1 MQLIKNLKWRY
12 ATKKYD
18 TSKKVSSEDLEI
30 IKEAIQLSATSYG
43 LQLFKVL
50 IIEDP
55 VIREKLR
62 PVSWG
67 QPQITDASHLLVFCG
82 YNDVTDEDV
91 ENYINLKA
99 QTQDLPVDSL
109 QGSSDFMKTKMKEK
123 SSEEKQ
129 SWTAKQTYIALSN
142 ALNACAELKLDS
154 TPMEGF
160 DPEAYNEIL
169 NLKDKGLKASVVL
182 AIGYRSEEDVTQKAK
197 KIRNPLEAIFE
208 KI

>member
-18 TSKKVSSEDLEI
+18 TSKKVKSEDLEI
-30 IKEAIQLSATSYG
+30 IKEAIQLSPTSYG

-50 IIEDP
+50 VIEDP
-55 VIREKLR
+55 AIREKLR
-62 PVSWG
+62 PASWD

-91 ENYINLKA
+91 DAYINLKA
-99 QTQDLPVDSL
+99 QTHDVEVASL
-109 QGSSDFMKTKMKEK
+109 KGSSDFMKMKMKEK

-142 ALNACAELKLDS
+142 ALNACAELQLDS

-160 DPEAYNEIL
+160 GPESYNEIL
-169 NLKDKGLKASVVL
+169 GLKEKNLNADVVL
-182 AIGYRSEEDVTQKAK
+182 AIGYRSEEDDLQSAK
-197 KIRNPLEAIFE
+197 KIRKQLEDIFE
-208 KI
+208 EV

>member
-18 TSKKVSSEDLEI
+18 TSKKVKSEDLEI

-55 VIREKLR
+55 AVRERLR

-91 ENYINLKA
+91 DAYINLKA
-99 QTQDLPVDSL
+99 QIQDVEVASL
-109 QGSSDFMKTKMKEK
+109 KGSSDFMKMKMKEK

-129 SWTAKQTYIALSN
+129 YWTAKQTYIALSN
-142 ALNACAELKLDS
+142 ALNACAELQLDS

-160 DPEAYNEIL
+160 EPESYNEIL
-169 NLKDKGLKASVVL
+169 GLKEKNLNADVVL
-182 AIGYRSEEDVTQKAK
+182 AIGYRSEEDDLQSAK
-197 KIRNPLEAIFE
+197 KIRKPLEDIFE
-208 KI
+208 KV

>member
-18 TSKKVSSEDLEI
+18 TSKKVNSEDLKI

-55 VIREKLR
+55 TIREKLK
-62 PVSWG
+62 PASWG

-82 YNDVTDEDV
+82 YNDVTDDDV
-91 ENYINLKA
+91 EAYINLKA
-99 QTQDLPVDSL
+99 QTQDVEVASL
-109 QGSSDFMKTKMKEK
+109 KGASDFMKVKMKEK
-123 SSEEKQ
+123 SPEEKQ
-129 SWTAKQTYIALSN
+129 NWTAKQTYIALSN
-142 ALNACAELKLDS
+142 ALNACAELGLDS

-160 DPEAYNEIL
+160 DPEIYSEIL
-169 NLKDKGLKASVVL
+169 SLKEKGLNASVVL
-182 AIGYRSEEDVTQKAK
+182 AVGYRSVEDDTQNAT
-197 KIRNPLEAIFE
+197 KIRKPLEDIFE

>member
-1 MQLIKNLKWRY
+1 MQLIENLKWRY

-18 TSKKVSSEDLEI
+18 TSKKISSEDLEK

-50 IIEDP
+50 IVENKS
-55 VIREKLR
+55 IREKLR

-67 QPQITDASHLLVFCG
+67 QPQITDASHLLVFCS
-82 YNDVTDEDV
+82 YDDVTDKDIEA
-91 ENYINLKA
+91 YIDLKA
-99 QTQDLPVDSL
+99 QTQGLKVSDLKDY
-109 QGSSDFMKTKMKEK
+109 SDFMKMKMKEK
-123 SSEEKQ
+123 SADEKQ

-160 DPEAYNEIL
+160 EPESYDEIL
-169 NLKDKGLKASVVL
+169 NLKDKGLKTSVVL
-182 AIGYRSEEDVTQKAK
+182 AIGYRSEEDDTQNTK
-197 KIRNPLEAIFE
+197 KVRKPLGAIFE